1 MTELTSKELEEL
13 SRITR
18 ITGDIPEGYGILLI
32 KYDAWFEYED
42 AIEMAIRVFAKDSKE
57 IKFLSLLADS
67 RNEEATEWG
76 LPVEPSIKSVVKRPY
91 PNKKY
96 VSLVGKNGRRHADAG
111 VPLLAKIEDLN
122 CIGEIEFRLWKPPKN
137 SIYRKFTVPVSV
149 SMTSEENL
157 ACLRFMDMTYYNVH
171 SVEAGID
178 KLRRPEDL
186 VPNLRFLTLTNVEK
200 GRASSANWSWTYH
213 SSVEEKRKK
222 TGDDTSWL
230 KEPEEEF
237 ALGYEGSE
245 EILPDSLFLGLNFLD
260 NPDNLIRIV
269 GSKHPFVLMV

>member
-1 MTELTSKELEEL
+1 MSELTSKELEEL

-18 ITGDIPEGYGILLI
+18 ITGAIPEGYGILLI
-32 KYDAWFEYED
+32 KYDAWFEYEN

-57 IKFLSLLADS
+57 IKFHSLLADS

-76 LPVEPSIKSVVKRPY
+76 VPVEPSIKSIVKRPY

-111 VPLLAKIEDLN
+111 VPLLARIEDLN
-122 CIGEIEFRLWKPPKN
+122 CIDEIEFRLWEPPKD
-137 SIYRKFTVPVSV
+137 SIYRKFTVPVSI

-157 ACLRFMDMTYYNVH
+157 ACLRFMDMTYYNIH
-171 SVEAGID
+171 SAEAGKE

-186 VPNLRFLTLTNVEK
+186 VANLRFSTFTDVESGGAHSTNW
-200 GRASSANWSWTYH
+200 GWAYH
-213 SSVEEKRKK
+213 ASVEENRKK
-222 TGDDTSWL
+222 RGDDTSWL

>member
-1 MTELTSKELEEL
+1 MSELTSKELEEL

-32 KYDAWFEYED
+32 KYDAWFEYEN

-57 IKFLSLLADS
+57 IKFHSLLADS

-76 LPVEPSIKSVVKRPY
+76 VPVEPSIKSVVKRPY

-122 CIGEIEFRLWKPPKN
+122 CIEEIEFRLWEPPKD

-171 SVEAGID
+171 SAEAGRD
-178 KLRRPEDL
+178 KLRRPEEL
-186 VPNLRFLTLTNVEK
+186 VANLRFLTFTKVEN
-200 GRASSANWSWTYH
+200 GCASSANWSWTYH